1 MEHLAKVKARL
12 TSLTELHDLV
22 GALRSMTA
30 TQAKEAQRAISG
42 TQSYARVIE
51 HAIAGAAQLAG
62 GEKPDLPGASGGGRG
77 VLIAVGAEH
86 GFVGGFDVGILTRVQ
101 AIRAPGE
108 RLVLVG
114 SRGLARAREMA
125 ISCEGS
131 HRMTSRVAGI
141 PALARRIC
149 KETETAPAVRIV
161 FAAPRAGAR
170 FEVRERAILPLSPR
184 LLEAGTRPV
193 PPLHHLAPADLLQ
206 RLSSEYLFAEVA
218 RALMESLASESN
230 ARLSTMDAAAR
241 NIDDRLDKL
250 QHELRRIRQ
259 EEITADLLDVVTG
272 TEAVMNEAG
281 PHPGEEDGV

>member
-30 TQAKEAQRAISG
+30 SQAKEAQRAISG
-42 TQSYARVIE
+42 TEGYARVVE
-51 HAIAGAAQLAG
+51 HAIAAAAQLASG
-62 GEKPDLPGASGGGRG
+62 DRPDPPGGGRP
-77 VLIAVGAEH
+77 VLIAVCAEH
-86 GFVGGFDVGILTRVQ
+86 GFVGGFDVAILTRVQ

-108 RLVLVG
+108 ELILVG
-114 SRGLARAREMA
+114 SRGLLRAQEMR
-125 ISCEGS
+125 IGCEGS

-141 PALARRIC
+141 PALARSIC
-149 KETETAPAVRIV
+149 KGLETASRVRAV

-170 FEVRERAILPLSPR
+170 FEVMERVILPLSPR
-184 LLEAGTRPV
+184 LLEADNLPE
-193 PPLHHLAPADLLQ
+193 PPLHHLAPEALLLQ
-206 RLSSEYLFAEVA
+206 LASEYLFAEVA

-241 NIDDRLDKL
+241 NIDDRLEKL

-272 TEAVMNEAG
+272 TEAVMNGAG
-281 PHPGEEDGV
+281 LHPGEEDGV